1 MPTFT
6 HGKNTYISVD
16 GTDLSTYTNTSALTS
31 GADSHDTTT
40 YGKNDHVFQGGLKT
54 GTFTFGGLYGAGV
67 SGTPG
72 SVLDVLVGSTV
83 TIIRR
88 CEGTGVGKPAESFSA
103 VITSYVETNPVADM
117 VTWSCEATV
126 SDAVT
131 RTTQ

>member
-1 MPTFT
+1 
-6 HGKNTYISVD
+6 
-16 GTDLSTYTNTSALTS
+16 
-31 GADSHDTTT
+31 
-40 YGKNDHVFQGGLKT
+40 LKT
-54 GTFTFGGLYGAGV
+54 GTITFGGMYGVGV

-72 SVLDVLVGSTV
+72 TVLDVLVGTTA

-88 CEGTGVGKPAESFSA
+88 CEGTGTGKPQESFSA

-126 SDAVT
+126 SDSVT